1 MTRNDSVD
9 RIIETKGR
17 RFLLFVETSTKD
29 EDYQKYEDLR
39 QHIWEEPEDHFSG
52 HRNMAAEN
60 YFAYGGS
67 LFTGVYAD
75 DGFGNIIRS
84 PEHFAGFTYGY
95 VSPVDKKLGYR
106 RQDNLRFY
114 SQYAA
119 VRPDLQH
126 FRLGTALKRH
136 QAEAVQNILGV
147 HVIACTFD
155 PLTGVNANRNIH
167 KLGMRVRKYITA
179 CYQNFGGLLNR
190 ADVPADRFFV
200 TWNLKK
206 DTTEIRPPVIPS
218 LAKEAAWALQSRLK
232 KIPGRSGAVDM
243 PVPAEEITGDI
254 NTDYVLVEIP
264 ENFYRLLQETGVDD
278 KAIRRIP
285 LDWRMASRRVFTMLL
300 KAGFTVTDFQRFT
313 LDNRPRNVYVL
324 KKAD

>member
-1 MTRNDSVD
+1 MKSFD

-200 TWNLKK
+200 TWNLRAKP
-206 DTTEIRPPVIPS
+206 DADRPPVIPQLIS
-218 LAKEAAWALQSRLK
+218 EAGWALRSHLK
-232 KIPGRSGAVDM
+232 KVPGRSGPTGI
-243 PVPAEEITGDI
+243 PVPAGEIGHPEELK
-254 NTDYVLVEIP
+254 TDYVLVEIP
-264 ENFYRLLQETGVDD
+264 ENFYQLLQETNVDD
-278 KAIRRIP
+278 KDIRRIP
-285 LDWRMASRRVFTMLL
+285 LDWRMASRRVFTTLL
-300 KAGFTVTDFQRFT
+300 KAGFAVTDFQRIT